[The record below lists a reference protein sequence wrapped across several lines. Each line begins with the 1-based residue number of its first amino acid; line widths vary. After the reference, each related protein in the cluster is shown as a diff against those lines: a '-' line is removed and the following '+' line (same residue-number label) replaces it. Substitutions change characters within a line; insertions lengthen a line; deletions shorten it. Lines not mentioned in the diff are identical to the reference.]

1 MIKNEKL
8 GYVLL
13 FVSILFVSGCSV
25 LPELPD
31 LVITQVDI
39 GSSMVSF
46 QITNQGDIESGTFS
60 VCLFVNGSLEDTT
73 TVSSLLPGTSVDKI
87 FSYNYL
93 CSGEEDIILVTADCE
108 ELVAEKE
115 EDNNDYQISYSCGVK
130 LVLPTLSEEGGSL
143 LLNDLTVYSSPE
155 VGDTA
160 SNKTARAF
168 LSFDISS
175 ILPGSYIVSAD
186 LDLCNIIQVHEPDFD
201 SLGYFEIYF
210 YEYGNY
216 FDLDSSDFDA
226 PGILV
231 KGGRFQN
238 YPLNPW
244 YVDVTQSWDGVNAE
258 PYFQDLVDAG
268 KDRCQFKLQFS
279 ELTDM
284 DFSTD
289 MFGVGNVN
297 LQVVYLP

>member
-1 MIKNEKL
+1 MKSLSKL
-8 GYVLL
+8 VYVLV
-13 FVSILFVSGCSV
+13 FISILFISGCSV

-39 GSSMVSF
+39 GSSIVSF
-46 QITNQGDIESGTFS
+46 QIVNQGDIESGTFN
-60 VCLFVNGSLEDTT
+60 VCLFINGALEDTI
-73 TVSSLLPGTSVDKI
+73 TVPSLLPGTSVDKI

-93 CSGEEDIILVTADCE
+93 CSGEEDLILVTADYE

-115 EDNNDYQISYSCGVK
+115 ENNNDYQISHSCGVK
-130 LVLPTLSEEGGSL
+130 LVLPTLSEEAGSL

-175 ILPGSYIVSAD
+175 ILPGSYIVSAE
-186 LDLCNIIQVHEPDFD
+186 LDLSNIIQVHEPDFD

-238 YPLNPW
+238 YPLDPW

-289 MFGVGNVN
+289 MFGLENAN